1 MSDDPEPQVLEALR
15 EFNYRQLMPM
25 THEDYLNELDGILL
39 ALDRVMALRS
49 VPSRAHGRLED
60 TRFGDVAAV
69 AMKEN

>member
-1 MSDDPEPQVLEALR
+1 METILFKYLESL
-15 EFNYRQLMPM
+15 ND
-25 THEDYLNELDGILL
+25 EDYLNELDGILL